1 MTKKRVPRAKREV
14 VNSLSK
20 KETKKNKK
28 LSNKRVRRVNLLGEN
43 L

>member
-14 VNSLSK
+14 VNSLSR